1 MRQVLVLMAQDD
13 LTQLI
18 ATIRL
23 LEDTRDLWQTA
34 LDFYHNHGIVQVSY
48 QVYGEEHA
56 YIDWPDLPDEA
67 FPHNRKSDLI
77 KDSFALIDP
86 IPDLARQQSRPFWWS
101 QIETLKPIS
110 DETRQRLD
118 AFRARSVGDGLAM
131 QVFGPN
137 LRNAYV
143 GLGYG
148 EPRPELSDLSVALL
162 QMASQAM
169 HLRYCEL
176 TDTAILADVTL
187 SPRELEVLKWI
198 ALGKSNT
205 VISEL
210 IGLSRHTVDT
220 LVRRLF
226 SKLEVTDR
234 TTAAIKAIGAG
245 FLHKGEFPD

>member
-1 MRQVLVLMAQDD
+1 MAQDD

-18 ATIRL
+18 ARIRPL
-23 LEDTRDLWQTA
+23 QDTRALWDCA
-34 LDFYHNHGIVQVSY
+34 IAFYHQHDIVRVSY
-48 QVYGEEHA
+48 QIYGEGPG
-56 YIDWPDLPDEA
+56 YTDDPDLPKDA
-67 FPHNRKSDLI
+67 FPHNPDGDFI

-86 IPDLARQQSRPFWWS
+86 IPDLARQHARPVWWS
-101 QIETLKPIS
+101 QIEKLRPIS
-110 DETRQRLD
+110 DEARQKLN
-118 AFRARSVGDGLAM
+118 AYRARSQGDGLAI
-131 QVFGPN
+131 QTFGPN

-148 EPRPELSDLSVALL
+148 FQRPALSDLQVALL

-176 TDTAILADVTL
+176 TEAAILPAVTL

-198 ALGKSNT
+198 ALGKSNS

-210 IGLSRHTVDT
+210 MGLSRHTVDT

-234 TTAAIKAIGAG
+234 TTAAIKGIGAG
-245 FLHKGEFPD
+245 FLHKGELPE